1 MKQVLGL
8 EYKKMFSIPDASS
21 WRCCTVCGKSFP
33 KQRIKKHMKLVHS
46 NEEAHCDV
54 CDFVTK
60 NETLLYVHKKK
71 NHATETF
78 LCHLCPF
85 VGTKYQL
92 SAHKNYKHAEN
103 KVSCPHCD
111 LSFPTNSTLK
121 IHINRKHTEK
131 RMIDC
136 PEPGCR
142 HKVETDRALKFHIDK
157 E

>member
-1 MKQVLGL
+1 M
-8 EYKKMFSIPDASS
+8 
-21 WRCCTVCGKSFP
+21 R
-33 KQRIKKHMKLVHS
+33 LVHS
-46 NEEAHCDV
+46 NDEVAHCDV

-60 NETLLYVHKKK
+60 NATLLYIHKQK

-111 LSFPTNSTLK
+111 ISLPNNSKLK
-121 IHINRKHTEK
+121 IHINRKHAEK

-136 PEPGCR
+136 PEPGCA
-142 HKVETDRALKFHIDK
+142 HKVETDCALRIHVDK
-157 E
+157 EDT